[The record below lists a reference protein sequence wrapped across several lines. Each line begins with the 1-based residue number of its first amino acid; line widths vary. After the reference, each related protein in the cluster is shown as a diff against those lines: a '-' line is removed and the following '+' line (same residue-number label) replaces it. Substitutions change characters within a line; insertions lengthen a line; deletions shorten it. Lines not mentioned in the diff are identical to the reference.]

1 MDEWNY
7 FLLMWGTTFCGC
19 GELFLWMCGTTF
31 CGCGELFLVD
41 VALFFVDVGN

>member
-1 MDEWNY
+1 MDVGNY
-7 FLLMWGTTFCGC
+7 FFVDVGNY
-19 GELFLWMCGTTF
+19 F